1 LLRFAEDT
9 YTESFIST
17 IGVDFKIRTVDVGG
31 KTVKLQLWDTSGQE
45 RFRTITSSYYR
56 GAHAILLCL
65 DVTDRD
71 SIKQVEQWYAEIQR
85 YAGENVNVL
94 LVGCKIDLPRVVKK
108 ADIESFC
115 QSHGIDY
122 MECSAKTSEN
132 CNEVFFRA
140 AGDVTRRLS
149 ADPDERGKK
158 GGASAPAPVVT
169 FSAVENKGD
178 HVDLLADRAA
188 DNEDALS
195 VESFSEEE
203 LDQSLVTTA
212 KKKSAAASSSSKPK
226 NVHNL
231 KHGKTDVNVF
241 RLELAKLE
249 TEAPLATGDPIMC
262 NDCGAILSSTS
273 EVVDM
278 TREQAA
284 KVTAQLKEKYY
295 ELIPAPPMH
304 AKFAK
309 SIPGQFEVA
318 KGAPAAAK
326 AAPRDRDDDDDDD
339 DDEDSFQSAGNDG
352 ESLKYWLCD
361 FCYMPQELPDDFD
374 AEHERPQSD
383 QVEYLV
389 QAPVV
394 TKEGAADVVR
404 VFCIDV
410 SGSMCVTSEVAG
422 RVAIKGAEERER
434 EARELAAQ
442 EGWQYERMVGRQNV
456 THVSR
461 LQCVQAA
468 VAREIERDLREAPAT
483 RAVLITFGD
492 AVTFYGDGRS
502 QPVVLAGSKM
512 QDEKQLAQFA
522 AAQAMGGSV
531 RDCKEQLLARLW
543 ALTETGATALG
554 PALTVAL
561 AMAKRGAVGSRV
573 TLCTDGLANIGV
585 GALDNESETLRDAAK
600 MTYIELAEQAKL
612 AGVAVSIVSLIGA
625 ECKLEAI
632 SVVAEQS
639 SGTIERMNA
648 TELLN
653 ESFGAI
659 ASKPIVAHGVMAMV
673 VLHRGLQFK
682 GEMDDEAENRN
693 WLVKDLGTV
702 TRDAQCTFR
711 YAFRPVDQI
720 DLSGVSSV
728 PFQLQLLYTRRD
740 GSVRMRL
747 ATARLDT
754 TTSRDEAERD
764 ANVAV
769 VATVVAQQAAKLA
782 RRGSF
787 SKAQMETRAA
797 QRFLHRNGIY
807 DEKIDAWSEQVSALD
822 NAVAAQR
829 RTASA
834 KPRVASSSASSAPA
848 PAAAAAGVSMN
859 SAPAAVNK
867 QKKAEAKKG
876 GFLSSVFSLARKA
889 VSSSPAAAEAENS
902 EADHGAAVE
911 SSEDEEAPQEEA
923 VAAQEF
929 QALRRTSFNDEA
941 YQALSVQS
949 KSNADDVFM

>member
-1 LLRFAEDT
+1 LLRFADDT
-9 YTESFIST
+9 FTESFIST
-17 IGVDFKIRTVDVGG
+17 IGVDFKIRTVNVSG

-56 GAHAILLCL
+56 GAHAILLCF
-65 DVTDRD
+65 DVSDRD
-71 SIKQVEQWYAEIQR
+71 SFNSLNKWHGEIER
-85 YAGENVNVL
+85 YACENVNVL
-94 LVGCKIDLPRVVKK
+94 VVGCKTDLNRVVPQ
-108 ADIESFC
+108 ADIEAYC
-115 QSHGIDY
+115 ESHNVGYI
-122 MECSAKTSEN
+122 ECSAKSGQN
-132 CNEVFFRA
+132 CNDVFFRA
-140 AGDVTRRLS
+140 ASDVFRRM
-149 ADPDERGKK
+149 APEMA
-158 GGASAPAPVVT
+158 GAEAAAPVVS
-169 FSAVENKGD
+169 FSAVEQHKD
-178 HVDLLADRAA
+178 SVDLLGDAA
-188 DNEDALS
+188 RDNEDALS
-195 VESFSEEE
+195 VESFSEED
-203 LDQSLVTTA
+203 LDQSLLTTA
-212 KKKSAAASSSSKPK
+212 KQKKSASSSKPK
-226 NVHNL
+226 LHNL

-241 RLELAKLE
+241 RLELAKLDV
-249 TEAPLATGDPIMC
+249 EAPIATGDPIMC
-262 NDCGAILSSTS
+262 ADCGAILSASS

-284 KVTAQLKEKYY
+284 KATAELKEKYY
-295 ELIPAPPMH
+295 PLIPAPPLH

-309 SIPGQFEVA
+309 SIPGQFEVD
-318 KGAPAAAK
+318 KNNKAAAP
-326 AAPRDRDDDDDDD
+326 APRDRDDDDDDD
-339 DDEDSFQSAGNDG
+339 DNNNDDDSFHSAGGDG
-352 ESLKYWLCD
+352 ETHKYWLCD
-361 FCYMPQELPDDFD
+361 FCCMPQELPEDFD
-374 AEHERPQSD
+374 PEHERPQSE

-389 QAPVV
+389 QAPIV
-394 TKEGAADVVR
+394 TKEGSADAVR

-422 RVAIKGAEERER
+422 RVVIKGAEERER
-434 EARELAAQ
+434 EARELAQA
-442 EGWQYERMVGRQNV
+442 EGWQYERMLGRQNV

-468 VAREIERDLREAPAT
+468 VAREIERDFREAPST
-483 RAVLITFGD
+483 RVLLVTFGD
-492 AVTFYGDGRS
+492 TVTFYGDGRA
-502 QPVVLAGSKM
+502 QPVILAGSKM

-522 AAQAMGGSV
+522 AAQTMGGTV
-531 RDCKEQLLARLW
+531 RDCKEQLLSRLW

-554 PALTVAL
+554 PALTVSL
-561 AMAKRGAVGSRV
+561 AVARRGAVGSRV
-573 TLCTDGLANIGV
+573 TLCTDGLANLGV
-585 GALDNESETLRDAAK
+585 GALDNENETVRDAGK
-600 MTYIELAEQAKL
+600 LTYVELAEQAKL
-612 AGVAVSIVSLIGA
+612 SGVAVSIVSLIGA

-639 SGTIERMNA
+639 SGTIERINA

-711 YAFRPVDQI
+711 YAFRPIDQI
-720 DLSGVSSV
+720 DLSGVASV

-797 QRFLHRNGIY
+797 QRFLQRNGIF
-807 DEKIDAWSEQVSALD
+807 DDKIDAWSAQVAELD
-822 NAVAAQR
+822 NAANEQR
-829 RTASA
+829 QAS
-834 KPRVASSSASSAPA
+834 KPRAAIAKSKKAVSSAPA
-848 PAAAAAGVSMN
+848 PAAARE
-859 SAPAAVNK
+859 SAKKDKEKEAK
-867 QKKAEAKKG
+867 SEKAEKKV
-876 GFLSSVFSLARKA
+876 GFLSSVFSRARKA
-889 VSSSPAAAEAENS
+889 VSSSSSSSAAPAAPIIGSDDEAEA
-902 EADHGAAVE
+902 AA
-911 SSEDEEAPQEEA
+911 SSEDDGSGGGAE
-923 VAAQEF
+923 VAN
-929 QALRRTSFNDEA
+929 QANESAGLRRMSFNDQQ
-941 YQALSVQS
+941 YSALTSAS
-949 KSNADDVFM
+949 KSNADDVFL